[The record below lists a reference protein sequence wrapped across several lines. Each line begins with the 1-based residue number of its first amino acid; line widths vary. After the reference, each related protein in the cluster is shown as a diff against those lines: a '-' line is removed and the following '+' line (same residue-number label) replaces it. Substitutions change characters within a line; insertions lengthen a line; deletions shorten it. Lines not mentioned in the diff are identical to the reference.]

1 MTVAPPGAGSRWELE
16 EERAFLLRSIR
27 DLDAEWAAGEL
38 NDADYRSLRDGYA
51 ARAAEVLRALE
62 APLAPPAGVRPAV
75 GRGPAPSLP
84 WRRVA
89 AAAGVIAVASIAGLA
104 VAATSGER
112 LPGEQLSGS
121 IEPSSVDRITQAQL
135 LVQQGKVLE
144 AVKLYDQIL
153 RDDARNPVALAQRGW
168 LVSRAGLVEEGLAS
182 IEAAIAAD
190 PTYPDAHFFRGMI
203 LWRDK
208 RDPAGAAEEFRLVLE
223 SRPPPGLAAFAEDAR
238 RRALADAAAN
248 GSPQTGPR

>member
-1 MTVAPPGAGSRWELE
+1 MTVAPAGAGSRWELE

-27 DLDAEWAAGEL
+27 DLDAEWDAGEL

-51 ARAAEVLRALE
+51 ARAAAVLRALE
-62 APLAPPAGVRPAV
+62 ALPGAPAGVRTAP
-75 GRGPAPSLP
+75 GRGPAPSSP

-89 AAAGVIAVASIAGLA
+89 AVAGVLAVASIAGVA
-104 VAATSGER
+104 VAASSGER
-112 LPGEQLSGS
+112 LPGEQVSGS
-121 IEPSSVDRITQAQL
+121 IDASSVDRITQAQL

-190 PTYPDAHFFRGMI
+190 PTYPDAHFFRGMV

-208 RDPAGAAEEFRLVLE
+208 GDPAGAAEEFRLVLE
-223 SRPPPGLAAFAEDAR
+223 NRPSPDLSTYVEDAR
-238 RRALADAAAN
+238 RRALADAAAD
-248 GSPQTGPR
+248 GSPPTGPP

>member
-1 MTVAPPGAGSRWELE
+1 VSRWELE

-27 DLDAEWAAGEL
+27 DLDAEWAAGEIT
-38 NDADYRSLRDGYA
+38 DEDYRALRDGYA
-51 ARAAEVLRALE
+51 ARAAAVLRALD
-62 APLAPPAGVRPAV
+62 APPHRPAGVRTAG
-75 GRGPAPSLP
+75 GRGPARSLP

-89 AAAGVIAVASIAGLA
+89 TVAAVLAVASIAGMA
-104 VAATSGER
+104 VAVSSGER
-112 LPGEQLSGS
+112 LPGEQVSGS
-121 IEPSSVDRITQAQL
+121 IEASTVDRITQAQL

-168 LVSRAGLVEEGLAS
+168 LVSRAGLVEEGLAA
-182 IEAAIAAD
+182 IEAAIATD

-208 RDPAGAAEEFRLVLE
+208 GDPAGAAEEFRLVLE
-223 SRPPPGLAAFAEDAR
+223 NRPPPGLVAYVEDAR
-238 RRALADAAAN
+238 RRALADAAAG
-248 GSPQTGPR
+248 GSPPAGPP